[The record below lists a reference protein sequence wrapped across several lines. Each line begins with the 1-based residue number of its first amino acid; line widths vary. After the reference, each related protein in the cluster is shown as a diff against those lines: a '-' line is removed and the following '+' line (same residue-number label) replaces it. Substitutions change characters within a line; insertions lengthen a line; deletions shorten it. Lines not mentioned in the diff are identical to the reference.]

1 MGEKHK
7 INGQDTLDTTA
18 ICSPHDM
25 KCCMAGFFVF
35 FKKCYMGNLPRDAI
49 QRKEV
54 RLAIKLDE
62 CCAPLGPTPRQRRG
76 GPLWR
81 PF

>member
-1 MGEKHK
+1 
-7 INGQDTLDTTA
+7 
-18 ICSPHDM
+18 
-25 KCCMAGFFVF
+25 MAGFFVF
-35 FKKCYMGNLPRDAI
+35 LKKCYMGNLPRDAI